1 MDTLDK
7 SEQLE
12 ESKTEAT
19 PTMHDES
26 QNDFLSSSSEDTNT
40 LNTEKGYKVLARKY
54 RPQNFDDLMG
64 QEVMVKTLKNAFKID
79 RIAHAYM
86 LTGVRGIGKTTTA
99 RLLARA
105 LNYRTDAI
113 DVPNIEMTETGYHCA
128 EIMES
133 RHIDVIE
140 MDAASRTGI
149 ADIREIIDSINYS
162 PSSARYKIYII
173 DEIHMLSKAAFN
185 GLLKTLEEPPSHVKF
200 IFATTEVQKVPL
212 TILSRCQRF
221 DLRRFDNE
229 LIKSLLLKVCSKENV
244 EIDDSVIGLISRA
257 SGGSARDSLS
267 LLDQAIALSEDDQT
281 LSEDLIRKMLGLS
294 DQGRIIDLFEYISNG
309 EVEAALNEIKDQ
321 VDMGVDPS
329 NLIEVLGDLVHE
341 ITRHKVTEE
350 NEDNLSLGPENMDR
364 LKKILTK
371 ESVKSLSRYWQMI
384 LKASNE
390 IKNFSKPLP
399 ALEMAVIRMCY
410 ISDLPTPD
418 EIIKKFEDK
427 DIVLTEKKTLKSTPS
442 VSMISA
448 SSLKKEPEDHL
459 VSEVIIK
466 KDENKEE
473 PENFLQVIE
482 LARARKDVRLQ
493 YELENNISLV
503 SFEKEKIEINI
514 LNGSDSIASDLSKKL
529 TEWTEKK
536 WVVLVTSTEGQ
547 KTINQEKEDFDSLIR
562 NKIEEHPIFL
572 ATVSEFKDASIKSI
586 EEIPK
591 LSIVD
596 NDNPKEE

>member
-7 SEQLE
+7 SEQTADSNNVE
-12 ESKTEAT
+12 T
-19 PTMHDES
+19 PTMPDQN
-26 QNDFLSSSSEDTNT
+26 QNDFLSSSPESINT
-40 LNTEKGYKVLARKY
+40 VDLEKGYKVLARKY

-64 QEVMVKTLKNAFKID
+64 QEVMVQTLKNAFKID

-105 LNYRTDAI
+105 LNYKTNSI
-113 DVPNIEMTETGYHCA
+113 DKPNIDMEEIGYHCL

-229 LIKSLLLKVCSKENV
+229 LVRSLLLKVCTKENIK
-244 EIDDSVIGLISRA
+244 IDDSVIGLISRA

-267 LLDQAIALSEDDQT
+267 LLDQAIALSENDEA

-309 EVEAALNEIKDQ
+309 NVESALTEIRDQ
-321 VDMGVDPS
+321 VDIGVDPS

-341 ITRHKVTEE
+341 MTRHKVTQE
-350 NEDNLSLGPENMDR
+350 NEDNLSLGPENIIR
-364 LKKILTK
+364 LKKIIEG
-371 ESVKSLSRYWQMI
+371 ESVKNLSRYWQMI
-384 LKASNE
+384 LKAANE
-390 IKNFSKPLP
+390 IKNFSKPLS

-418 EIIKKFEDK
+418 EIIKKFDDK
-427 DIVLTEKKTLKSTPS
+427 DISLAEKKTPKLESKPS
-442 VSMISA
+442 VSMIS
-448 SSLKKEPEDHL
+448 SSSEKKEPEETL
-459 VSEVIIK
+459 IKEVATKKTPEDFNEII
-466 KDENKEE
+466 
-473 PENFLQVIE
+473 Q
-482 LARARKDVRLQ
+482 LARLHKDARLQ
-493 YELENNISLV
+493 YDLENNVSLV
-503 SFEKEKIEINI
+503 SFDTGKIEINI
-514 LNGSDSIASDLSKKL
+514 LNGSESIASDLSKKL
-529 TEWTEKK
+529 FEWTEKK
-536 WVVLVTSTEGQ
+536 WIVLLSSSQGK
-547 KTINQEKEDFDSLIR
+547 KTINQEREESDLMIR
-562 NKIEEHPIFL
+562 GNIEKHPIYI
-572 ATVSEFKDASIKSI
+572 ATLEEFKNTSIKSI
-586 EEIPK
+586 EEVPK
-591 LSIVD
+591 LSIVE
-596 NDNPKEE
+596 NDNSKEE

>member
-7 SEQLE
+7 SEQPVD
-12 ESKTEAT
+12 SNNDDT
-19 PTMHDES
+19 PTMPDEN
-26 QNDFLSSSSEDTNT
+26 QNDFLSSSSQSTIKPIS
-40 LNTEKGYKVLARKY
+40 EKSYKVLARKY

-64 QEVMVKTLKNAFKID
+64 QDVMVQTLKNAFKID

-105 LNYRTDAI
+105 LNYKTDLI
-113 DVPNIEMTETGYHCA
+113 DKPNIEMSETGYHCL

-162 PSSARYKIYII
+162 PSSARFKIYII

-221 DLRRFDNE
+221 DLRRFDND
-229 LIKSLLLKVCSKENV
+229 LVRSLLLKVCSKENV
-244 EIDDSVIGLISRA
+244 KIDDSVIGLISRA

-267 LLDQAIALSEDDQT
+267 LLDQAIALSENDEA

-294 DQGRIIDLFEYISNG
+294 DQGRIIDLFEYISSG
-309 EVEAALNEIKDQ
+309 DVEAALEEIRDQ
-321 VDMGVDPS
+321 VDIGVDPS

-341 ITRHKVTEE
+341 MTRHKVTQE
-350 NEDNLSLGPENMDR
+350 NEDNLSLGPENIVR
-364 LKKILTK
+364 LKNIIEN

-384 LKASNE
+384 LKAANE
-390 IKNFSKPLP
+390 IKNFSKPLS

-418 EIIKKFEDK
+418 EIIKKIESK
-427 DIVLTEKKTLKSTPS
+427 DISPAEKKTLKSNSKPS
-442 VSMISA
+442 VSMISG
-448 SSLKKEPEDHL
+448 SSEKKELDESL
-459 VSEVIIK
+459 IEEVLTKRIPKDFHEII
-466 KDENKEE
+466 
-473 PENFLQVIE
+473 Q
-482 LARARKDVRLQ
+482 LARIHKDVKMQ
-493 YELENNISLV
+493 YELENNVSLV
-503 SFEKEKIEINI
+503 SFAKEKIEINI
-514 LNGSDSIASDLSKKL
+514 LKGSESIASDLSKKL
-529 TEWTEKK
+529 FEWTEKK
-536 WVVLVTSTEGQ
+536 WIVLVSSSQGE
-547 KTINQEKEDFDSLIR
+547 KTINQEREESDLLIR
-562 NKIEEHPIFL
+562 SNIEKHPIYK
-572 ATVSEFKDASIKSI
+572 ATVEEFKNTSIKLI

-591 LSIVD
+591 LSIVE
-596 NDNPKEE
+596 NENSKEE

>member
-7 SEQLE
+7 SEQPVD
-12 ESKTEAT
+12 SNNDDT
-19 PTMHDES
+19 PTMPDEN
-26 QNDFLSSSSEDTNT
+26 QNDFLSSSSQSTNT
-40 LNTEKGYKVLARKY
+40 PISEKSYKVLARKY

-64 QEVMVKTLKNAFKID
+64 QDVMVQTLKNAFKID

-105 LNYRTDAI
+105 LNYKTDLI
-113 DVPNIEMTETGYHCA
+113 DQPNIEMSETGYHCL
-128 EIMES
+128 EIMDS

-162 PSSARYKIYII
+162 PSSARFKIYII

-221 DLRRFDNE
+221 DLRRFDND
-229 LIKSLLLKVCSKENV
+229 LVRSLLLKVCSKENV
-244 EIDDSVIGLISRA
+244 KIDDSVIGLISRA

-267 LLDQAIALSEDDQT
+267 LLDQAIALSENDEA

-294 DQGRIIDLFEYISNG
+294 DQGRIIDLFEYISSG
-309 EVEAALNEIKDQ
+309 DVEAALGEIRDQ
-321 VDMGVDPS
+321 VDIGVDPS
-329 NLIEVLGDLVHE
+329 NLIEALGDLVHE
-341 ITRHKVTEE
+341 MTRHKVTQE
-350 NEDNLSLGPENMDR
+350 NEDNLSLGPENIVR
-364 LKKILTK
+364 LKSIIED

-384 LKASNE
+384 LKAANE
-390 IKNFSKPLP
+390 IKNFSKPLS

-418 EIIKKFEDK
+418 EIIKKIESK
-427 DIVLTEKKTLKSTPS
+427 DISPTEKKTLKSKSKSS
-442 VSMISA
+442 VSMISG
-448 SSLKKEPEDHL
+448 SSEKKEPDESLIEEVLTKRSPEDFH
-459 VSEVIIK
+459 EII
-466 KDENKEE
+466 
-473 PENFLQVIE
+473 Q
-482 LARARKDVRLQ
+482 LARIHKDVRMQ
-493 YELENNISLV
+493 YELENNVSLV
-503 SFEKEKIEINI
+503 SFAKEKIEINI
-514 LNGSDSIASDLSKKL
+514 LKGSESIASDLSKKL
-529 TEWTEKK
+529 FEWTEKK
-536 WVVLVTSTEGQ
+536 WIVLVSSSQGE
-547 KTINQEKEDFDSLIR
+547 KTINQEREESDLLIR
-562 NKIEEHPIFL
+562 SNIEKHPIYK
-572 ATVSEFKDASIKSI
+572 ATVEEFKNTSIKLI

-591 LSIVD
+591 LSIVE
-596 NDNPKEE
+596 NENSKEE

>member
-1 MDTLDK
+1 LDTLDK
-7 SEQLE
+7 SEQPVD
-12 ESKTEAT
+12 SNNDDT
-19 PTMHDES
+19 PTMPDEN
-26 QNDFLSSSSEDTNT
+26 QNDFLSSSSQSTIKPIS
-40 LNTEKGYKVLARKY
+40 EKSYKVLARKY

-64 QEVMVKTLKNAFKID
+64 QDVMVQTLKNAFKID

-105 LNYRTDAI
+105 LNYKTDLI
-113 DVPNIEMTETGYHCA
+113 DKPNIEMSETGYHCL

-162 PSSARYKIYII
+162 PSSARFKIYII

-221 DLRRFDNE
+221 DLRRFDND
-229 LIKSLLLKVCSKENV
+229 LVRSLLLKVCSKENV
-244 EIDDSVIGLISRA
+244 KIDDSVIGLISRA
-257 SGGSARDSLS
+257 SEGSARDSLS
-267 LLDQAIALSEDDQT
+267 LLDQAIALSENDEA

-294 DQGRIIDLFEYISNG
+294 DQGRIIDLFEYISSG
-309 EVEAALNEIKDQ
+309 EVEAALGEIRDQ
-321 VDMGVDPS
+321 VDIGVDPS

-341 ITRHKVTEE
+341 MTRHKVTQE
-350 NEDNLSLGPENMDR
+350 NEDNLSLGPENIVR
-364 LKKILTK
+364 LKNIIEN

-384 LKASNE
+384 LKATNE
-390 IKNFSKPLP
+390 IKNFSKPLS

-418 EIIKKFEDK
+418 EIIKKIESK
-427 DIVLTEKKTLKSTPS
+427 DISPAEKKTLKSNSKPS
-442 VSMISA
+442 VSMISG
-448 SSLKKEPEDHL
+448 SSEKKELDQSLIE
-459 VSEVIIK
+459 EVLTKIIP
-466 KDENKEE
+466 KDFHEII
-473 PENFLQVIE
+473 Q
-482 LARARKDVRLQ
+482 LARIHKDVKMQ
-493 YELENNISLV
+493 YELENNVSLV

-514 LNGSDSIASDLSKKL
+514 LKGSESIASDLSKKL
-529 TEWTEKK
+529 FEWTEKK
-536 WVVLVTSTEGQ
+536 WIVLVSSSQGE
-547 KTINQEKEDFDSLIR
+547 KTINQEREESDLLIR
-562 NKIEEHPIFL
+562 SNIEKHPIYK
-572 ATVSEFKDASIKSI
+572 ATVEEFKNTSIKLI

-591 LSIVD
+591 LSIVE
-596 NDNPKEE
+596 NENSKEE

>member
-7 SEQLE
+7 SEQTADSNNVE
-12 ESKTEAT
+12 T
-19 PTMHDES
+19 PTMPDKN
-26 QNDFLSSSSEDTNT
+26 QNDFLSSSPESINT
-40 LNTEKGYKVLARKY
+40 VDLEKGYKVLARKY

-64 QEVMVKTLKNAFKID
+64 QEVMVQTLKNAFKID

-105 LNYRTDAI
+105 LNYKTNSI
-113 DVPNIEMTETGYHCA
+113 DKPNIDMEEIGYHCL

-229 LIKSLLLKVCSKENV
+229 LVRSLLLKVCSKENIK
-244 EIDDSVIGLISRA
+244 IDDSVIGLISRA
-257 SGGSARDSLS
+257 SGGAARDSLS
-267 LLDQAIALSEDDQT
+267 LLDQAIALSENDEA

-309 EVEAALNEIKDQ
+309 NVESALTEIRDQ
-321 VDMGVDPS
+321 VDIGVDPS

-341 ITRHKVTEE
+341 MTRHKVTQE
-350 NEDNLSLGPENMDR
+350 NEDNLSLGPENIVR
-364 LKKILTK
+364 LKKIIEG
-371 ESVKSLSRYWQMI
+371 ESVKNLSRYWQMI
-384 LKASNE
+384 LKAANE
-390 IKNFSKPLP
+390 IKNFSKPLS

-418 EIIKKFEDK
+418 EIIKKFDSK
-427 DIVLTEKKTLKSTPS
+427 DISLAEKKTPKLESKPS
-442 VSMISA
+442 VSMIS
-448 SSLKKEPEDHL
+448 SSSEKKEPEETL
-459 VSEVIIK
+459 IGEVGTKKTPEDFNEII
-466 KDENKEE
+466 
-473 PENFLQVIE
+473 Q
-482 LARARKDVRLQ
+482 LARLHKDARLQ
-493 YELENNISLV
+493 YDLENNVSLV
-503 SFEKEKIEINI
+503 SFDTGKIEINI
-514 LNGSDSIASDLSKKL
+514 LNGSESIASDLSKKL
-529 TEWTEKK
+529 FEWTEKK
-536 WVVLVTSTEGQ
+536 WIVLLSSSQGK
-547 KTINQEKEDFDSLIR
+547 KTINQEREESDLMIR
-562 NKIEEHPIFL
+562 GNIEKHPIYI
-572 ATVSEFKDASIKSI
+572 ATLEEFKNTSIKSI
-586 EEIPK
+586 EEVPK
-591 LSIVD
+591 LSIVE
-596 NDNPKEE
+596 NDNSKEE

>member
-7 SEQLE
+7 SEQPVD
-12 ESKTEAT
+12 SNNDDT
-19 PTMHDES
+19 PTMPDEN
-26 QNDFLSSSSEDTNT
+26 QNDFLSSSSQSTNT
-40 LNTEKGYKVLARKY
+40 PISEKSYKVLARKY

-64 QEVMVKTLKNAFKID
+64 QDVMVQTLKNAFKID

-105 LNYRTDAI
+105 LNYKTDLI
-113 DVPNIEMTETGYHCA
+113 DKPNIEMSETGYHCL
-128 EIMES
+128 EIMDS

-162 PSSARYKIYII
+162 PSSARFKIYII

-221 DLRRFDNE
+221 DLRRFDND
-229 LIKSLLLKVCSKENV
+229 LVRSLLLKVCSKENV
-244 EIDDSVIGLISRA
+244 KIDDSVIGLISRA

-267 LLDQAIALSEDDQT
+267 LLDQAIALSENDEA

-294 DQGRIIDLFEYISNG
+294 DQGRIIDLFEYISSG
-309 EVEAALNEIKDQ
+309 DVEAALGEIRDQ
-321 VDMGVDPS
+321 VDIGVDPS
-329 NLIEVLGDLVHE
+329 NLIEALGDLVHE
-341 ITRHKVTEE
+341 MTRHKVTQE
-350 NEDNLSLGPENMDR
+350 NEDNLSLGPENIVR
-364 LKKILTK
+364 LKSIIED

-384 LKASNE
+384 LKAANE
-390 IKNFSKPLP
+390 IKNFSKPLS

-418 EIIKKFEDK
+418 EIIKKIESK
-427 DIVLTEKKTLKSTPS
+427 DISPAEKKTLKSKSKSS
-442 VSMISA
+442 VSMISG
-448 SSLKKEPEDHL
+448 SSEKKEPDESLIEEVLTKRSPEDFH
-459 VSEVIIK
+459 EII
-466 KDENKEE
+466 
-473 PENFLQVIE
+473 Q
-482 LARARKDVRLQ
+482 LARIHKDVRMQ
-493 YELENNISLV
+493 YELENNVSLV
-503 SFEKEKIEINI
+503 SFAKEKIEINI
-514 LNGSDSIASDLSKKL
+514 LKGSESIASDLSKKL
-529 TEWTEKK
+529 FEWTEKK
-536 WVVLVTSTEGQ
+536 WIVLVSSSQGE
-547 KTINQEKEDFDSLIR
+547 KTINQEREESDLLIR
-562 NKIEEHPIFL
+562 SNIEKHPIYK
-572 ATVSEFKDASIKSI
+572 ATVEEFKNTSIKLI

-591 LSIVD
+591 LSIVE
-596 NDNPKEE
+596 NENSKEE

>member
-7 SEQLE
+7 SEQPVD
-12 ESKTEAT
+12 SNNDDT
-19 PTMHDES
+19 PTMPDEN
-26 QNDFLSSSSEDTNT
+26 QNDFLSSSSQSTNT
-40 LNTEKGYKVLARKY
+40 PISEKSYKVLARKY

-64 QEVMVKTLKNAFKID
+64 QDVMVQTLKNAFKID

-105 LNYRTDAI
+105 LNYKTDLI
-113 DVPNIEMTETGYHCA
+113 DKPNIEMSETGYHCL

-162 PSSARYKIYII
+162 PSSARFKIYII

-221 DLRRFDNE
+221 DLRRFDND
-229 LIKSLLLKVCSKENV
+229 LVRSLLLKVCSKENV
-244 EIDDSVIGLISRA
+244 KIDDSVIGLISRA

-267 LLDQAIALSEDDQT
+267 LLDQAIALSENDEA

-294 DQGRIIDLFEYISNG
+294 DQGRIIDLFEYISSG
-309 EVEAALNEIKDQ
+309 DVEAALEEIRDQ
-321 VDMGVDPS
+321 VDIGVDPS

-341 ITRHKVTEE
+341 MTRHKVTQE
-350 NEDNLSLGPENMDR
+350 NEDNLSLGPENIVR
-364 LKKILTK
+364 LKNIIEN

-384 LKASNE
+384 LKAANE
-390 IKNFSKPLP
+390 IKNFSKPLS

-418 EIIKKFEDK
+418 EIIKKIESK
-427 DIVLTEKKTLKSTPS
+427 DISPAEKKTLKSNSKPS
-442 VSMISA
+442 VSMISG
-448 SSLKKEPEDHL
+448 SSEIKELDESL
-459 VSEVIIK
+459 VEEVLTKRIPKDFHEII
-466 KDENKEE
+466 
-473 PENFLQVIE
+473 Q
-482 LARARKDVRLQ
+482 LARIHKDVKMQ
-493 YELENNISLV
+493 YELENNVSLV
-503 SFEKEKIEINI
+503 SFAKEKIEINI
-514 LNGSDSIASDLSKKL
+514 LKGSESIASDLSKKL
-529 TEWTEKK
+529 FEWTEKK
-536 WVVLVTSTEGQ
+536 WIVLVSSSQGE
-547 KTINQEKEDFDSLIR
+547 KTINQEREESDLLIR
-562 NKIEEHPIFL
+562 SNIEKHPIYK
-572 ATVSEFKDASIKSI
+572 ATVEEFKNTSIKLI

-591 LSIVD
+591 LSIVE
-596 NDNPKEE
+596 NENPKEE

>member
-7 SEQLE
+7 SEQPVD
-12 ESKTEAT
+12 SNNDDT
-19 PTMHDES
+19 PTMPDEN
-26 QNDFLSSSSEDTNT
+26 QNDFLSSSSQSTIKPIS
-40 LNTEKGYKVLARKY
+40 EKSYKVLARKY

-64 QEVMVKTLKNAFKID
+64 QDVMVQTLKNAFKID

-105 LNYRTDAI
+105 LNYKTDLI
-113 DVPNIEMTETGYHCA
+113 DKPNIEMSETGYHCL

-162 PSSARYKIYII
+162 PSSARFKIYII

-221 DLRRFDNE
+221 DLRRFDND
-229 LIKSLLLKVCSKENV
+229 LVRSLLLKVCSKENV
-244 EIDDSVIGLISRA
+244 KIDDSVIGLISRA

-267 LLDQAIALSEDDQT
+267 LLDQAIALSENDEA

-294 DQGRIIDLFEYISNG
+294 DQGRIIDLFEYISSG
-309 EVEAALNEIKDQ
+309 EVEAALGEIRDQ
-321 VDMGVDPS
+321 VDIGVDPS

-341 ITRHKVTEE
+341 MTRHKVTQE
-350 NEDNLSLGPENMDR
+350 NEDNLSLGPENIVR
-364 LKKILTK
+364 LKSIIED

-384 LKASNE
+384 LKAANE
-390 IKNFSKPLP
+390 IKNFSKPLS

-418 EIIKKFEDK
+418 EIIKKIESK
-427 DIVLTEKKTLKSTPS
+427 DISPAEKKTLKSNSKPS
-442 VSMISA
+442 VSMISG
-448 SSLKKEPEDHL
+448 SSEKKELDQSLIE
-459 VSEVIIK
+459 EVLTKRIPKDFHEII
-466 KDENKEE
+466 
-473 PENFLQVIE
+473 Q
-482 LARARKDVRLQ
+482 LARIHKDVKMQ
-493 YELENNISLV
+493 YELENNVSLV

-514 LNGSDSIASDLSKKL
+514 LKGSESIASDLSKKL
-529 TEWTEKK
+529 FEWTEKK
-536 WVVLVTSTEGQ
+536 WIVLVSSSQGE
-547 KTINQEKEDFDSLIR
+547 KTINQEREESDLLIR
-562 NKIEEHPIFL
+562 SNIEKHPIYK
-572 ATVSEFKDASIKSI
+572 ATVEEFKNTSIKLI

-591 LSIVD
+591 LSIVE
-596 NDNPKEE
+596 NENSKEE

>member
-7 SEQLE
+7 SE
-12 ESKTEAT
+12 KTADSNNNET
-19 PTMHDES
+19 PTMPDQN
-26 QNDFLSSSSEDTNT
+26 QNDFLSSPSETTNT
-40 LNTEKGYKVLARKY
+40 ADLDKGYKVLARKY

-64 QEVMVKTLKNAFKID
+64 QEVMVQTLKNAFKID
-79 RIAHAYM
+79 RIAHASI

-105 LNYRTDAI
+105 LNYKTNLI
-113 DVPNIEMTETGYHCA
+113 DKPNIEMSEIGYHCL

-229 LIKSLLLKVCSKENV
+229 LVRSLLLKVCSKENIK
-244 EIDDSVIGLISRA
+244 IDESVIGLISRA

-267 LLDQAIALSEDDQT
+267 LLDQAIALSENEEA
-281 LSEDLIRKMLGLS
+281 LSENLIRKMLGLS
-294 DQGRIIDLFEYISNG
+294 DQGRTIDLFEYISSGN
-309 EVEAALNEIKDQ
+309 VESALAEIRDQ
-321 VDMGVDPS
+321 VDIGVDPS

-341 ITRHKVTEE
+341 MTRHKVTQE
-350 NEDNLSLGPENMDR
+350 NEDNLSLGPENIVR
-364 LKKILTK
+364 LKKIIDD
-371 ESVKSLSRYWQMI
+371 ESIKNLSRYWQMI
-384 LKASNE
+384 LKAANE
-390 IKNFSKPLP
+390 IKNFSKPLS

-418 EIIKKFEDK
+418 EIIKKFDGK
-427 DIVLTEKKTLKSTPS
+427 DISLAEKKTPKLESGPS
-442 VSMISA
+442 VSMIS
-448 SSLKKEPEDHL
+448 SSSEKKEPQESLIEEVVTKRTPEDFN
-459 VSEVIIK
+459 EII
-466 KDENKEE
+466 
-473 PENFLQVIE
+473 Q
-482 LARARKDVRLQ
+482 LARFHKDARLQ
-493 YELENNISLV
+493 YDLENNVSLV
-503 SFEKEKIEINI
+503 SFDKEKIEINI
-514 LNGSDSIASDLSKKL
+514 LNGSESIASDLSKKL
-529 TEWTEKK
+529 FEWTEKK
-536 WVVLVTSTEGQ
+536 WIVLPSSSQGK
-547 KTINQEKEDFDSLIR
+547 KTINQEREESDLIIR
-562 NKIEEHPIFL
+562 GNIEEHPIYI
-572 ATVSEFKDASIKSI
+572 ATLEEFKNTSIKLV
-586 EEIPK
+586 EEVPK
-591 LSIVD
+591 LSIVE
-596 NDNPKEE
+596 NDNSKKE

>member
-7 SEQLE
+7 SEQPVD
-12 ESKTEAT
+12 SNNDDT
-19 PTMHDES
+19 PTMPDEN
-26 QNDFLSSSSEDTNT
+26 QNDFLSSSSQSTNT
-40 LNTEKGYKVLARKY
+40 PILEKSYKVLARKY

-64 QEVMVKTLKNAFKID
+64 QDVMVQTLKNAFKID

-105 LNYRTDAI
+105 LNYKTDLI
-113 DVPNIEMTETGYHCA
+113 DKPNIEMSETGYHCL

-162 PSSARYKIYII
+162 PSSARFKIYII

-221 DLRRFDNE
+221 DLRRFDND
-229 LIKSLLLKVCSKENV
+229 LVRSLLLKVCSKENV
-244 EIDDSVIGLISRA
+244 KIDDSVIGLISRA

-267 LLDQAIALSEDDQT
+267 LLDQAIALSENDEA

-294 DQGRIIDLFEYISNG
+294 DQGRIIDLFEYISSG
-309 EVEAALNEIKDQ
+309 EVEAALGEIRDQ
-321 VDMGVDPS
+321 VDIGVDPS

-341 ITRHKVTEE
+341 MTRHKVTQE
-350 NEDNLSLGPENMDR
+350 NEDNLSLGPENIVR
-364 LKKILTK
+364 LKNIIEN

-384 LKASNE
+384 LKAANE
-390 IKNFSKPLP
+390 IKNFSKPLS

-418 EIIKKFEDK
+418 EIIKKIESK
-427 DIVLTEKKTLKSTPS
+427 DISPAEKKTLKSNSKPS
-442 VSMISA
+442 VSMISG
-448 SSLKKEPEDHL
+448 SSEKKELDQSLIE
-459 VSEVIIK
+459 EVLTKIIP
-466 KDENKEE
+466 KDFHEII
-473 PENFLQVIE
+473 Q
-482 LARARKDVRLQ
+482 LARIHKDVKMQ
-493 YELENNISLV
+493 YELENNVSLV

-514 LNGSDSIASDLSKKL
+514 LKGSESIASDLSKKL
-529 TEWTEKK
+529 FEWTEKK
-536 WVVLVTSTEGQ
+536 WIVLVSSSQGE
-547 KTINQEKEDFDSLIR
+547 KTINQEREESDLLIR
-562 NKIEEHPIFL
+562 SNIEKHPIYK
-572 ATVSEFKDASIKSI
+572 ATVEEFKNTSIKLI

-591 LSIVD
+591 LSIVE
-596 NDNPKEE
+596 NENPKEE

>member
-1 MDTLDK
+1 LDTLDK
-7 SEQLE
+7 SEQPVD
-12 ESKTEAT
+12 SNNDDT
-19 PTMHDES
+19 PTMPDEN
-26 QNDFLSSSSEDTNT
+26 QNDFLSSSSQSTIKPIS
-40 LNTEKGYKVLARKY
+40 EKSYKVLARKY

-64 QEVMVKTLKNAFKID
+64 QDVMVQTLKNAFKID

-105 LNYRTDAI
+105 LNYKTDLI
-113 DVPNIEMTETGYHCA
+113 DKPNIEMSETGYHCL

-162 PSSARYKIYII
+162 PSSARFKIYII

-221 DLRRFDNE
+221 DLRRFDND
-229 LIKSLLLKVCSKENV
+229 LVRSLLLKVCSKENV
-244 EIDDSVIGLISRA
+244 KIDDSVIGLISRA

-267 LLDQAIALSEDDQT
+267 LLDQAIALSENDEA

-294 DQGRIIDLFEYISNG
+294 DQGRIIDLFEYISSG
-309 EVEAALNEIKDQ
+309 DVEAALGEIRDQ
-321 VDMGVDPS
+321 VDIGVDPS
-329 NLIEVLGDLVHE
+329 NLIEALGDLVHE
-341 ITRHKVTEE
+341 MTRHKVTQE
-350 NEDNLSLGPENMDR
+350 NEDNLSLGPENIVR
-364 LKKILTK
+364 LKSIIED

-384 LKASNE
+384 LKAANE
-390 IKNFSKPLP
+390 IKNFSKPLS

-418 EIIKKFEDK
+418 EIIKKIESK
-427 DIVLTEKKTLKSTPS
+427 DISPAEKKTLKSNSKPS
-442 VSMISA
+442 VSMISG
-448 SSLKKEPEDHL
+448 SSEKKELDESL
-459 VSEVIIK
+459 IEEVLTKRIPKDFHEII
-466 KDENKEE
+466 
-473 PENFLQVIE
+473 Q
-482 LARARKDVRLQ
+482 LARIHKDVKMQ
-493 YELENNISLV
+493 YELENNVSLV
-503 SFEKEKIEINI
+503 SFAKEKIEINI
-514 LNGSDSIASDLSKKL
+514 LKGSESIASDLSKKL
-529 TEWTEKK
+529 FEWTEKK
-536 WVVLVTSTEGQ
+536 WIVLVSSSQGE
-547 KTINQEKEDFDSLIR
+547 KTINQEREESDLLIR
-562 NKIEEHPIFL
+562 SNIEKHPIYK
-572 ATVSEFKDASIKSI
+572 ATVEEFKNTSIKLI

-591 LSIVD
+591 LSIVE
-596 NDNPKEE
+596 NENPKEE

>member
-7 SEQLE
+7 SEQPVD
-12 ESKTEAT
+12 SNNDDT
-19 PTMHDES
+19 PTMPDEN
-26 QNDFLSSSSEDTNT
+26 QNDFLSSSSQSTIKPIS
-40 LNTEKGYKVLARKY
+40 EKSYKVLARKY

-64 QEVMVKTLKNAFKID
+64 QDVMVQTLKNAFKID

-105 LNYRTDAI
+105 LNYKTDLI
-113 DVPNIEMTETGYHCA
+113 DKPNIEMSETGYHCL

-162 PSSARYKIYII
+162 PSSARFKIYII

-221 DLRRFDNE
+221 DLRRFDND
-229 LIKSLLLKVCSKENV
+229 LVRSLLLKVCSKENV
-244 EIDDSVIGLISRA
+244 KIDDSVIGLISRA

-267 LLDQAIALSEDDQT
+267 LLDQAIALSENDEA

-294 DQGRIIDLFEYISNG
+294 DQGRIIDLFEYISSG
-309 EVEAALNEIKDQ
+309 DVEAALGEIRDQ
-321 VDMGVDPS
+321 VDIGVDPS

-341 ITRHKVTEE
+341 MTRHKVTQE
-350 NEDNLSLGPENMDR
+350 NEDNLSLGPENIVR
-364 LKKILTK
+364 LKNIIEN

-384 LKASNE
+384 LKAANE
-390 IKNFSKPLP
+390 IKNFSKPLS

-418 EIIKKFEDK
+418 EIIKKIESK
-427 DIVLTEKKTLKSTPS
+427 DISPAEKKTLKSNSKPS
-442 VSMISA
+442 VSMISG
-448 SSLKKEPEDHL
+448 SSEIKELDESL
-459 VSEVIIK
+459 VEEVLTKRIPKDFHEII
-466 KDENKEE
+466 
-473 PENFLQVIE
+473 Q
-482 LARARKDVRLQ
+482 LARIHKDVKMQ
-493 YELENNISLV
+493 YELENNVSLV
-503 SFEKEKIEINI
+503 SFEKEKIEINV
-514 LNGSDSIASDLSKKL
+514 LKGSESIASDLSKKL
-529 TEWTEKK
+529 FEWTEKK
-536 WVVLVTSTEGQ
+536 WIVLVSSSQGE
-547 KTINQEKEDFDSLIR
+547 KTINQEREESDLLIR
-562 NKIEEHPIFL
+562 SNIEKHPIYK
-572 ATVSEFKDASIKSI
+572 ATVEEFKNTSIKLI

-591 LSIVD
+591 LSIVE
-596 NDNPKEE
+596 NENSKEE

>member
-7 SEQLE
+7 SEQPVD
-12 ESKTEAT
+12 SNNDDT
-19 PTMHDES
+19 PTMPDEN
-26 QNDFLSSSSEDTNT
+26 QNDFLSSSSQSTIKPIS
-40 LNTEKGYKVLARKY
+40 EKSYKVLARKY

-64 QEVMVKTLKNAFKID
+64 QDVMVQTLKNAFKID

-105 LNYRTDAI
+105 LNYKTDLI
-113 DVPNIEMTETGYHCA
+113 DKPNIEMSETGYHCL

-162 PSSARYKIYII
+162 PSSARFKIYII

-221 DLRRFDNE
+221 DLRRFDND
-229 LIKSLLLKVCSKENV
+229 LVRSLLLKVCSKENV
-244 EIDDSVIGLISRA
+244 KIDDSVIGLISRA

-267 LLDQAIALSEDDQT
+267 LLDQAIALSENDEA

-294 DQGRIIDLFEYISNG
+294 DQGRIIDLFEYISSG
-309 EVEAALNEIKDQ
+309 DVEAALEEIRDQ
-321 VDMGVDPS
+321 VDIGVDPS

-341 ITRHKVTEE
+341 MTRHKVTQE
-350 NEDNLSLGPENMDR
+350 NEDNLSLGPENIVR
-364 LKKILTK
+364 LKNIIEN

-384 LKASNE
+384 LKAANE
-390 IKNFSKPLP
+390 IKNFSKPLS

-418 EIIKKFEDK
+418 EIIKKIESK
-427 DIVLTEKKTLKSTPS
+427 DISPAEKKTLKSNSKPS
-442 VSMISA
+442 VSMISG
-448 SSLKKEPEDHL
+448 SSEIKELDESL
-459 VSEVIIK
+459 AEEVLTKRIPKDFHEII
-466 KDENKEE
+466 
-473 PENFLQVIE
+473 Q
-482 LARARKDVRLQ
+482 LARIHKDVKMQ
-493 YELENNISLV
+493 YELENNVSLV

-514 LNGSDSIASDLSKKL
+514 LKGSESIASDLSKKL
-529 TEWTEKK
+529 FEWTEKK
-536 WVVLVTSTEGQ
+536 WIVLVSSSQGE
-547 KTINQEKEDFDSLIR
+547 KTINQEREESDLLIR
-562 NKIEEHPIFL
+562 SNIEKHPIYK
-572 ATVSEFKDASIKSI
+572 ATVEEFKNTSIKLI

-591 LSIVD
+591 LSIVE
-596 NDNPKEE
+596 NENPKEE

>member
-64 QEVMVKTLKNAFKID
+64 QEVMVQTLKNAFKID

-221 DLRRFDNE
+221 DLRRFDNC
-229 LIKSLLLKVCSKENV
+229 LLYTSP
-244 EIDDSVIGLISRA
+244 SP
-257 SGGSARDSLS
+257 RD
-267 LLDQAIALSEDDQT
+267 
-281 LSEDLIRKMLGLS
+281 
-294 DQGRIIDLFEYISNG
+294 
-309 EVEAALNEIKDQ
+309 
-321 VDMGVDPS
+321 
-329 NLIEVLGDLVHE
+329 
-341 ITRHKVTEE
+341 
-350 NEDNLSLGPENMDR
+350 
-364 LKKILTK
+364 
-371 ESVKSLSRYWQMI
+371 
-384 LKASNE
+384 
-390 IKNFSKPLP
+390 
-399 ALEMAVIRMCY
+399 
-410 ISDLPTPD
+410 
-418 EIIKKFEDK
+418 
-427 DIVLTEKKTLKSTPS
+427 
-442 VSMISA
+442 
-448 SSLKKEPEDHL
+448 
-459 VSEVIIK
+459 
-466 KDENKEE
+466 
-473 PENFLQVIE
+473 
-482 LARARKDVRLQ
+482 
-493 YELENNISLV
+493 
-503 SFEKEKIEINI
+503 
-514 LNGSDSIASDLSKKL
+514 
-529 TEWTEKK
+529 
-536 WVVLVTSTEGQ
+536 
-547 KTINQEKEDFDSLIR
+547 
-562 NKIEEHPIFL
+562 
-572 ATVSEFKDASIKSI
+572 
-586 EEIPK
+586 
-591 LSIVD
+591 
-596 NDNPKEE
+596 

>member
-1 MDTLDK
+1 LDTLDK
-7 SEQLE
+7 SEQPVD
-12 ESKTEAT
+12 SNNDDT
-19 PTMHDES
+19 PTMPDEN
-26 QNDFLSSSSEDTNT
+26 QNDFLSSSSQSTIKPIS
-40 LNTEKGYKVLARKY
+40 EKSYKVLARKY

-64 QEVMVKTLKNAFKID
+64 QDVMVQTLKNAFKID

-105 LNYRTDAI
+105 LNYKTDLI
-113 DVPNIEMTETGYHCA
+113 DKPNIEMSETGYHCL

-162 PSSARYKIYII
+162 PSSARFKIYII

-221 DLRRFDNE
+221 DLRRFDND
-229 LIKSLLLKVCSKENV
+229 LVRSLLLKVCSKENV
-244 EIDDSVIGLISRA
+244 KIDDSVIGLISRA

-267 LLDQAIALSEDDQT
+267 LLDQAIALSENDEA

-294 DQGRIIDLFEYISNG
+294 DQGRIIDLFEYISSG
-309 EVEAALNEIKDQ
+309 DVEAALEEIRDQ
-321 VDMGVDPS
+321 VDIGVDPS

-341 ITRHKVTEE
+341 MTRHKVTQE
-350 NEDNLSLGPENMDR
+350 NEDNLSLGPENIVR
-364 LKKILTK
+364 LKNIIEN

-384 LKASNE
+384 LKAANE
-390 IKNFSKPLP
+390 IKNFSKPLS

-418 EIIKKFEDK
+418 EIIKKIESK
-427 DIVLTEKKTLKSTPS
+427 DISPAEKKTLKSNSKPS
-442 VSMISA
+442 VSMISG
-448 SSLKKEPEDHL
+448 SSEKKELDQSLIE
-459 VSEVIIK
+459 EVLTKRIPKDFHEII
-466 KDENKEE
+466 
-473 PENFLQVIE
+473 Q
-482 LARARKDVRLQ
+482 LARIHKDVKMQ
-493 YELENNISLV
+493 YELENNVSLV

-514 LNGSDSIASDLSKKL
+514 LKGSESIASDLSKKL
-529 TEWTEKK
+529 FEWTEKK
-536 WVVLVTSTEGQ
+536 WIVLVSSSQGE
-547 KTINQEKEDFDSLIR
+547 KTINQEREESDLLIR
-562 NKIEEHPIFL
+562 SNIEKHPIYK
-572 ATVSEFKDASIKSI
+572 ATVEEFKNTSIKLI

-591 LSIVD
+591 LSIVE
-596 NDNPKEE
+596 NENSKEE

>member
-7 SEQLE
+7 SEQPVD
-12 ESKTEAT
+12 SNNDDT
-19 PTMHDES
+19 PTMPDEN
-26 QNDFLSSSSEDTNT
+26 QNDFLSSSSQSTIKPIS
-40 LNTEKGYKVLARKY
+40 EKSYKVLARKY

-64 QEVMVKTLKNAFKID
+64 QDVMVQTLKNAFKID

-105 LNYRTDAI
+105 LNYKTDLI
-113 DVPNIEMTETGYHCA
+113 DKPNIEMSETGYHCL

-162 PSSARYKIYII
+162 PSSARFKIYII

-221 DLRRFDNE
+221 DLRRFDND
-229 LIKSLLLKVCSKENV
+229 LVRSLLLKVCSKENV
-244 EIDDSVIGLISRA
+244 KIDDSVIGLISRA

-267 LLDQAIALSEDDQT
+267 LLDQAIALSENDEA

-294 DQGRIIDLFEYISNG
+294 DQGRIIDLFEYISSG
-309 EVEAALNEIKDQ
+309 DVEAALEEIRDQ
-321 VDMGVDPS
+321 VDIGVDPS

-341 ITRHKVTEE
+341 MTRHKVTQE
-350 NEDNLSLGPENMDR
+350 NEDNLSLGPENIVR
-364 LKKILTK
+364 LKNIIEN

-384 LKASNE
+384 LKAANE
-390 IKNFSKPLP
+390 IKNFSKPLS

-418 EIIKKFEDK
+418 EIIKKIESK
-427 DIVLTEKKTLKSTPS
+427 DISPAEKKTLKSNSKPS
-442 VSMISA
+442 VSMISG
-448 SSLKKEPEDHL
+448 SSEIKELDESL
-459 VSEVIIK
+459 VEEVLTKRIPKDFHEII
-466 KDENKEE
+466 
-473 PENFLQVIE
+473 Q
-482 LARARKDVRLQ
+482 LARIHKDVKMQ
-493 YELENNISLV
+493 YELENNVSLV
-503 SFEKEKIEINI
+503 SFAKEKIEINI
-514 LNGSDSIASDLSKKL
+514 LKGSESIASDLSKKL
-529 TEWTEKK
+529 FEWTEKK
-536 WVVLVTSTEGQ
+536 WIVLVSSSQGE
-547 KTINQEKEDFDSLIR
+547 KTINQEREESDLLIR
-562 NKIEEHPIFL
+562 SNIEKHPIYK
-572 ATVSEFKDASIKSI
+572 ATVEEFKNTSIKLI

-591 LSIVD
+591 LSIVE
-596 NDNPKEE
+596 NENSKEE

>member
-1 MDTLDK
+1 LDTLDK
-7 SEQLE
+7 SEQPVD
-12 ESKTEAT
+12 SNNDDT
-19 PTMHDES
+19 PTMPDEN
-26 QNDFLSSSSEDTNT
+26 QNDFLSSSSQSTNT
-40 LNTEKGYKVLARKY
+40 PISEKSYKVLARKY

-64 QEVMVKTLKNAFKID
+64 QDVMVQTLKNAFKID

-105 LNYRTDAI
+105 LNYKTDLI
-113 DVPNIEMTETGYHCA
+113 DKPNIEMSETGYHCL

-162 PSSARYKIYII
+162 PSSARFKIYII

-221 DLRRFDNE
+221 DLRRFDND
-229 LIKSLLLKVCSKENV
+229 LVRSLLLKVCSKENV
-244 EIDDSVIGLISRA
+244 KIDDSVIGLISRA

-267 LLDQAIALSEDDQT
+267 LLDQAIALSENDEA

-294 DQGRIIDLFEYISNG
+294 DQGRIIDLFEYISSG
-309 EVEAALNEIKDQ
+309 DVEAALEEIRDQ
-321 VDMGVDPS
+321 VDIGVDPS

-341 ITRHKVTEE
+341 MTRHKVTQE
-350 NEDNLSLGPENMDR
+350 NEDNLSLGPENIVR
-364 LKKILTK
+364 LKNIIEN

-384 LKASNE
+384 LKAANE
-390 IKNFSKPLP
+390 IKNFSKPLS

-418 EIIKKFEDK
+418 EIIKKIESK
-427 DIVLTEKKTLKSTPS
+427 DISPAEKKTLKSNSKPS
-442 VSMISA
+442 VSMISG
-448 SSLKKEPEDHL
+448 SSEIKELDESL
-459 VSEVIIK
+459 AEEVLTKRIPKDFHEII
-466 KDENKEE
+466 
-473 PENFLQVIE
+473 Q
-482 LARARKDVRLQ
+482 LARIHKDVKMQ
-493 YELENNISLV
+493 YELENNVSLV

-514 LNGSDSIASDLSKKL
+514 LKGSESIASDLSKKL
-529 TEWTEKK
+529 FEWTEKK
-536 WVVLVTSTEGQ
+536 WIVLVSSSQGE
-547 KTINQEKEDFDSLIR
+547 KTINQEREESDLLIR
-562 NKIEEHPIFL
+562 SNIEKHPIYK
-572 ATVSEFKDASIKSI
+572 ATVEEFKNTSIKLI

-591 LSIVD
+591 LSIVE
-596 NDNPKEE
+596 NENPKEE

>member
-7 SEQLE
+7 SEQPVD
-12 ESKTEAT
+12 SNNDDT
-19 PTMHDES
+19 PTMPDEN
-26 QNDFLSSSSEDTNT
+26 QNDFLSSSSQSTIKPIS
-40 LNTEKGYKVLARKY
+40 EKSYKVLARKY

-64 QEVMVKTLKNAFKID
+64 QDVMVQTLKNAFKID

-105 LNYRTDAI
+105 LNYKTDLI
-113 DVPNIEMTETGYHCA
+113 DKPNIEMSETGYHCL

-162 PSSARYKIYII
+162 PSSARFKIYII

-221 DLRRFDNE
+221 DLRRFDND
-229 LIKSLLLKVCSKENV
+229 LVRSLLLKVCSKENV
-244 EIDDSVIGLISRA
+244 KIDDSVIGLISRA

-267 LLDQAIALSEDDQT
+267 LLDQAIALSENDEA

-294 DQGRIIDLFEYISNG
+294 DQGRIIDLFEYISSG
-309 EVEAALNEIKDQ
+309 DVEAALGEIRDQ
-321 VDMGVDPS
+321 VDIGVDPS
-329 NLIEVLGDLVHE
+329 NLIEALGDLVHE
-341 ITRHKVTEE
+341 MTRHKVTQE
-350 NEDNLSLGPENMDR
+350 NEDNLSLGPENIVR
-364 LKKILTK
+364 LKSIIED

-384 LKASNE
+384 LKAANE
-390 IKNFSKPLP
+390 IKNFSKPLS

-418 EIIKKFEDK
+418 EIIKKIESK
-427 DIVLTEKKTLKSTPS
+427 DISPAEKKTLKSNSKPS
-442 VSMISA
+442 VSMISG
-448 SSLKKEPEDHL
+448 SSEKKELDESL
-459 VSEVIIK
+459 IEEVLTKRIPKDFHEII
-466 KDENKEE
+466 
-473 PENFLQVIE
+473 Q
-482 LARARKDVRLQ
+482 LARIHKDVKMQ
-493 YELENNISLV
+493 YELENNVSLV

-514 LNGSDSIASDLSKKL
+514 LKGSESIASDLSKKL
-529 TEWTEKK
+529 FEWTEKK
-536 WVVLVTSTEGQ
+536 WIVLVSSSQGE
-547 KTINQEKEDFDSLIR
+547 KTINQEREESDLLIR
-562 NKIEEHPIFL
+562 SNIEKHPIYK
-572 ATVSEFKDASIKSI
+572 ATVEEFKNTSIKLI

-591 LSIVD
+591 LSIVE
-596 NDNPKEE
+596 NENPKEE

>member
-7 SEQLE
+7 SEQPVD
-12 ESKTEAT
+12 SNNDDT
-19 PTMHDES
+19 PTMPDEN
-26 QNDFLSSSSEDTNT
+26 QNDFLSSSSQSTNT
-40 LNTEKGYKVLARKY
+40 PISEKSYKVLARKY

-64 QEVMVKTLKNAFKID
+64 QDVMVQTLKNAFKID

-105 LNYRTDAI
+105 LNYKTDLI
-113 DVPNIEMTETGYHCA
+113 DQPNIEMSETGYHCL
-128 EIMES
+128 EIMDS

-162 PSSARYKIYII
+162 PSSARFKIYII

-221 DLRRFDNE
+221 DLRRFDND
-229 LIKSLLLKVCSKENV
+229 LVRSLLLKVCSKENV
-244 EIDDSVIGLISRA
+244 KIDDSVIGLISRA

-267 LLDQAIALSEDDQT
+267 LLDQAIALSENDEA

-294 DQGRIIDLFEYISNG
+294 DQGRIIDLFEYISSG
-309 EVEAALNEIKDQ
+309 DVEAALGEIRDQ
-321 VDMGVDPS
+321 VDIGVDPS
-329 NLIEVLGDLVHE
+329 NLIEALGDLVHE
-341 ITRHKVTEE
+341 MTRHKVTQE
-350 NEDNLSLGPENMDR
+350 NEDNLSLGPENIVR
-364 LKKILTK
+364 LKSIIED

-384 LKASNE
+384 LKAANE
-390 IKNFSKPLP
+390 IKNFSKPLS

-418 EIIKKFEDK
+418 EIIKKIESK
-427 DIVLTEKKTLKSTPS
+427 DISPAEKKTLKANSKPS
-442 VSMISA
+442 VSMISG
-448 SSLKKEPEDHL
+448 SSEIKELDESL
-459 VSEVIIK
+459 VEEVLTKRIPKDFHEII
-466 KDENKEE
+466 
-473 PENFLQVIE
+473 Q
-482 LARARKDVRLQ
+482 LARIHKDVKMQ
-493 YELENNISLV
+493 YELENNVSLV

-514 LNGSDSIASDLSKKL
+514 LKGSESIASDLSKKL
-529 TEWTEKK
+529 FEWTEKK
-536 WVVLVTSTEGQ
+536 WIVLVSSSQGE
-547 KTINQEKEDFDSLIR
+547 KTINQEREESDLLIR
-562 NKIEEHPIFL
+562 SNIEKHPIYK
-572 ATVSEFKDASIKSI
+572 ATVEEFKNTSIKLI

-591 LSIVD
+591 LSIVE
-596 NDNPKEE
+596 NENPKEE

>member
-1 MDTLDK
+1 LDTLDK
-7 SEQLE
+7 SEQTADSNNVE
-12 ESKTEAT
+12 T
-19 PTMHDES
+19 PTMPDKN
-26 QNDFLSSSSEDTNT
+26 QNDFLSSSPESINT
-40 LNTEKGYKVLARKY
+40 VDLEKGYKVLARKY

-64 QEVMVKTLKNAFKID
+64 QEVMVQTLKNAFKID

-105 LNYRTDAI
+105 LNYKTNSI
-113 DVPNIEMTETGYHCA
+113 DKPNIDMEEIGYHCL

-229 LIKSLLLKVCSKENV
+229 LVRSLLLKVCSKENIK
-244 EIDDSVIGLISRA
+244 IDDSVIGLISRA

-267 LLDQAIALSEDDQT
+267 LLDQAIALSENDEA

-309 EVEAALNEIKDQ
+309 NVESALTEIRDQ
-321 VDMGVDPS
+321 VDIGVDPS

-341 ITRHKVTEE
+341 MTRHKVTQE
-350 NEDNLSLGPENMDR
+350 NEDNLSLGPENIVR
-364 LKKILTK
+364 LKKIIEG
-371 ESVKSLSRYWQMI
+371 ESVKNLSRYWQMI
-384 LKASNE
+384 LKAANE
-390 IKNFSKPLP
+390 IKNFSKPLS

-418 EIIKKFEDK
+418 EIIKKFDSK
-427 DIVLTEKKTLKSTPS
+427 DISLAEKKTPKLESKPS
-442 VSMISA
+442 VSMIS
-448 SSLKKEPEDHL
+448 SSSEKQEPEEAII
-459 VSEVIIK
+459 EVVATKKTPEDFNEII
-466 KDENKEE
+466 
-473 PENFLQVIE
+473 Q
-482 LARARKDVRLQ
+482 LARLHKDARLQ
-493 YELENNISLV
+493 YDLENNVSLV
-503 SFEKEKIEINI
+503 SFDTGKIEINI
-514 LNGSDSIASDLSKKL
+514 LNGSESIASDLSKKL
-529 TEWTEKK
+529 FEWTEKK
-536 WVVLVTSTEGQ
+536 WIVLLSSSQGK
-547 KTINQEKEDFDSLIR
+547 KTINQEREESDLMIR
-562 NKIEEHPIFL
+562 GNIEKHPIYI
-572 ATVSEFKDASIKSI
+572 ATLEEFKNTSIKSI
-586 EEIPK
+586 EEVPK
-591 LSIVD
+591 LSIVE
-596 NDNPKEE
+596 NDNSKEE

>member
-7 SEQLE
+7 SEQPVD
-12 ESKTEAT
+12 SNNDDT
-19 PTMHDES
+19 PTMPDEN
-26 QNDFLSSSSEDTNT
+26 QNDFLSSSSQSTIKPIS
-40 LNTEKGYKVLARKY
+40 EKSYKVLARKY

-64 QEVMVKTLKNAFKID
+64 QDVMVQTLKNAFKID

-105 LNYRTDAI
+105 LNYKTDLI
-113 DVPNIEMTETGYHCA
+113 DKPNIEMSETGYHCL

-162 PSSARYKIYII
+162 PSSARFKIYII

-221 DLRRFDNE
+221 DLRRFDND
-229 LIKSLLLKVCSKENV
+229 LVRSLLLKVCSKENV
-244 EIDDSVIGLISRA
+244 KIDDSVIGLISRA

-267 LLDQAIALSEDDQT
+267 LLDQAIALSENDEA

-294 DQGRIIDLFEYISNG
+294 DQGRIIDLFEYISSG
-309 EVEAALNEIKDQ
+309 EVEAALGEIRDQ
-321 VDMGVDPS
+321 VDIGVDPS

-341 ITRHKVTEE
+341 MTRHKVTQE
-350 NEDNLSLGPENMDR
+350 NEDNLSLGPENIVR
-364 LKKILTK
+364 LKNIIEN

-384 LKASNE
+384 LKAANE
-390 IKNFSKPLP
+390 IKNFSKPLS

-418 EIIKKFEDK
+418 EIIKKIESK
-427 DIVLTEKKTLKSTPS
+427 DISPAEKKTLKSNSKPS
-442 VSMISA
+442 VSMISG
-448 SSLKKEPEDHL
+448 SSEKKELDQSLIE
-459 VSEVIIK
+459 EVLTKIIP
-466 KDENKEE
+466 KDFHEII
-473 PENFLQVIE
+473 Q
-482 LARARKDVRLQ
+482 LARIHKDVKMQ
-493 YELENNISLV
+493 YELENNVSLV

-514 LNGSDSIASDLSKKL
+514 LKGSESIASDLSKKL
-529 TEWTEKK
+529 FEWTEKK
-536 WVVLVTSTEGQ
+536 WIVLVSSSQGE
-547 KTINQEKEDFDSLIR
+547 KTINQEREESDLLIR
-562 NKIEEHPIFL
+562 SNIEKHPIYK
-572 ATVSEFKDASIKSI
+572 ATVEEFKNTSIKLI

-591 LSIVD
+591 LSIVE
-596 NDNPKEE
+596 NENPKEE

>member
-7 SEQLE
+7 SEQTADSNNAE
-12 ESKTEAT
+12 T
-19 PTMHDES
+19 PTMPDQN
-26 QNDFLSSSSEDTNT
+26 QNDFLSSSPESINT
-40 LNTEKGYKVLARKY
+40 VDLEKGYKVLARKY

-64 QEVMVKTLKNAFKID
+64 QEVMVQTLKNAFKIN

-105 LNYRTDAI
+105 LNYKTNSI
-113 DVPNIEMTETGYHCA
+113 DKPNIDMEEIGYHCL

-229 LIKSLLLKVCSKENV
+229 LVRSLLLKVCSKENIK
-244 EIDDSVIGLISRA
+244 IDDSVIGLISRA

-267 LLDQAIALSEDDQT
+267 LLDQAIALSENDEA

-309 EVEAALNEIKDQ
+309 NVESALTEIRDQ
-321 VDMGVDPS
+321 VDIGVDPS

-341 ITRHKVTEE
+341 MTRHKVTQE
-350 NEDNLSLGPENMDR
+350 NEDNLSLGPENITR
-364 LKKILTK
+364 LKKIIEG
-371 ESVKSLSRYWQMI
+371 ESVKNLSRYWQMI
-384 LKASNE
+384 LKAANE
-390 IKNFSKPLP
+390 IKNFSKPLS

-418 EIIKKFEDK
+418 EIIKKFDDK
-427 DIVLTEKKTLKSTPS
+427 DISLAEKKTPKLESKPS
-442 VSMISA
+442 VSMIS
-448 SSLKKEPEDHL
+448 SSSEKKEPEETL
-459 VSEVIIK
+459 IEEVGTKKIPEDFNEII
-466 KDENKEE
+466 
-473 PENFLQVIE
+473 Q
-482 LARARKDVRLQ
+482 LARLHKDARLQ
-493 YELENNISLV
+493 YDLENNVSLV
-503 SFEKEKIEINI
+503 SFDTGKIEINI
-514 LNGSDSIASDLSKKL
+514 LNGSESIASDLSKKL
-529 TEWTEKK
+529 FEWTEKK
-536 WVVLVTSTEGQ
+536 WIVLLSSSQGK
-547 KTINQEKEDFDSLIR
+547 KTINQEREESDLMIR
-562 NKIEEHPIFL
+562 GNIEKHPIYI
-572 ATVSEFKDASIKSI
+572 ATLEEFKNTSIKSI
-586 EEIPK
+586 EEVPK
-591 LSIVD
+591 LSIVE
-596 NDNPKEE
+596 NDNSKEE

>member
-7 SEQLE
+7 SEQTADSNNVE
-12 ESKTEAT
+12 T
-19 PTMHDES
+19 PTMPDKN
-26 QNDFLSSSSEDTNT
+26 QNDFLSSSPESINT
-40 LNTEKGYKVLARKY
+40 VDLEKGYKVLARKY

-64 QEVMVKTLKNAFKID
+64 QEVMVQTLKNAFKID

-105 LNYRTDAI
+105 LNYKTNSI
-113 DVPNIEMTETGYHCA
+113 DKPNIDMEEIGYHCL

-229 LIKSLLLKVCSKENV
+229 LVRSLLLKVCSKENIK
-244 EIDDSVIGLISRA
+244 IDDSVIGLISRA

-267 LLDQAIALSEDDQT
+267 LLDQAIALSENDEA

-309 EVEAALNEIKDQ
+309 NVESALTEIRDQ
-321 VDMGVDPS
+321 VDIGVDPS

-341 ITRHKVTEE
+341 MTRHKVTQE
-350 NEDNLSLGPENMDR
+350 NEDNLSLGPENIVR
-364 LKKILTK
+364 LKKIIEG
-371 ESVKSLSRYWQMI
+371 ESVKNLSRYWQMI
-384 LKASNE
+384 LKAANE
-390 IKNFSKPLP
+390 IKNFSKPLS

-418 EIIKKFEDK
+418 EIIKKFDSK
-427 DIVLTEKKTLKSTPS
+427 DISLAEKKTPKLESKPS
-442 VSMISA
+442 VSMIS
-448 SSLKKEPEDHL
+448 SSSEKQEPEEAIIE
-459 VSEVIIK
+459 EVATKKTPEDFNEII
-466 KDENKEE
+466 
-473 PENFLQVIE
+473 Q
-482 LARARKDVRLQ
+482 LARLHKDARLQ
-493 YELENNISLV
+493 YDLENNVSLV
-503 SFEKEKIEINI
+503 SFDTGKIEINI
-514 LNGSDSIASDLSKKL
+514 LNGSESIASDLSKKL
-529 TEWTEKK
+529 FEWTEKK
-536 WVVLVTSTEGQ
+536 WIVLLSSSQGK
-547 KTINQEKEDFDSLIR
+547 KTINQEREESDLMIR
-562 NKIEEHPIFL
+562 GNIEKHPIYI
-572 ATVSEFKDASIKSI
+572 ATLEEFKNTSIKSI
-586 EEIPK
+586 EEVPK
-591 LSIVD
+591 LSIVE
-596 NDNPKEE
+596 NDNSKEE

>member
-7 SEQLE
+7 SEQTADSNNVE
-12 ESKTEAT
+12 T
-19 PTMHDES
+19 PTMPDQN
-26 QNDFLSSSSEDTNT
+26 QNDFLSSSPESINT
-40 LNTEKGYKVLARKY
+40 VDLEKGYKVLARKY

-64 QEVMVKTLKNAFKID
+64 QEVMVQTLKNAFKID

-105 LNYRTDAI
+105 LNYKTNSI
-113 DVPNIEMTETGYHCA
+113 DKPNIDMEEIGYHCL

-229 LIKSLLLKVCSKENV
+229 LVRSLLLKVCSKENIK
-244 EIDDSVIGLISRA
+244 IDDSVIGLISRA

-267 LLDQAIALSEDDQT
+267 LLDQAIALSENDEA

-309 EVEAALNEIKDQ
+309 NVESALTEIRDQ
-321 VDMGVDPS
+321 VDIGVDPS

-341 ITRHKVTEE
+341 MTRHKVTQE
-350 NEDNLSLGPENMDR
+350 NEDNLSLGPENIVR
-364 LKKILTK
+364 LKKIIEG
-371 ESVKSLSRYWQMI
+371 ESVKNLSRYWQMI
-384 LKASNE
+384 LKAANE
-390 IKNFSKPLP
+390 IKNFSKPLS

-418 EIIKKFEDK
+418 EIIKKFDSK
-427 DIVLTEKKTLKSTPS
+427 DISLAEKKTPKLESKPS
-442 VSMISA
+442 VSMIS
-448 SSLKKEPEDHL
+448 SSSEKQEPEEAII
-459 VSEVIIK
+459 EVVATKKTPEDFNEII
-466 KDENKEE
+466 
-473 PENFLQVIE
+473 Q
-482 LARARKDVRLQ
+482 LARLHKDARLQ
-493 YELENNISLV
+493 YDLENNVSLV
-503 SFEKEKIEINI
+503 SFDTGKIEINI
-514 LNGSDSIASDLSKKL
+514 LNGSESIASDLSKKL
-529 TEWTEKK
+529 FEWTEKK
-536 WVVLVTSTEGQ
+536 WIVLLSSSQGK
-547 KTINQEKEDFDSLIR
+547 KTINQEREESDLMIR
-562 NKIEEHPIFL
+562 GNIEKHPIYI
-572 ATVSEFKDASIKSI
+572 ATLEEFKNTSIKSI
-586 EEIPK
+586 EEVPK
-591 LSIVD
+591 LSIVE
-596 NDNPKEE
+596 NDNSKEE

>member
-7 SEQLE
+7 SEQPVD
-12 ESKTEAT
+12 SNNDDT
-19 PTMHDES
+19 PTMPDEN
-26 QNDFLSSSSEDTNT
+26 QNDFLSSSSQSTIKPIS
-40 LNTEKGYKVLARKY
+40 EKSYKVLARKY

-64 QEVMVKTLKNAFKID
+64 QDVMVQTLKNAFKID

-105 LNYRTDAI
+105 LNYKTDLI
-113 DVPNIEMTETGYHCA
+113 DKPNIEMSETGYHCL

-162 PSSARYKIYII
+162 PSSARFKIYII

-221 DLRRFDNE
+221 DLRRFDND
-229 LIKSLLLKVCSKENV
+229 LVRSLLLKVCSKENV
-244 EIDDSVIGLISRA
+244 KIDDSVIGLISRA

-267 LLDQAIALSEDDQT
+267 LLDQAIALSENDEA

-294 DQGRIIDLFEYISNG
+294 DQGRIIDLFEYISSG
-309 EVEAALNEIKDQ
+309 DVEAALEEIRDQ
-321 VDMGVDPS
+321 VDIGVDPS
-329 NLIEVLGDLVHE
+329 NLIEVLGDLIHE
-341 ITRHKVTEE
+341 MTRHKVTQE
-350 NEDNLSLGPENMDR
+350 NEDNLSLGPENIVR
-364 LKKILTK
+364 LKNIIEN

-384 LKASNE
+384 LKAANE
-390 IKNFSKPLP
+390 IKNFSKPLS

-418 EIIKKFEDK
+418 EIIKKIESK
-427 DIVLTEKKTLKSTPS
+427 DISPAEKKTLKSNSKPS
-442 VSMISA
+442 VSMISG
-448 SSLKKEPEDHL
+448 SSEKKELDQSLIE
-459 VSEVIIK
+459 EVLTKIIP
-466 KDENKEE
+466 KDFHEII
-473 PENFLQVIE
+473 Q
-482 LARARKDVRLQ
+482 LARIHKDVKMQ
-493 YELENNISLV
+493 YELENNVSLV

-514 LNGSDSIASDLSKKL
+514 LKGSESIASDLSKKL
-529 TEWTEKK
+529 FEWTEKK
-536 WVVLVTSTEGQ
+536 WIVLVSSSQGE
-547 KTINQEKEDFDSLIR
+547 KTINQEREESDLLIR
-562 NKIEEHPIFL
+562 SNIEKHPIYK
-572 ATVSEFKDASIKSI
+572 ATVEEFKNTSIKLI

-591 LSIVD
+591 LSIVE
-596 NDNPKEE
+596 NENSKEE

>member
-7 SEQLE
+7 SEQPVD
-12 ESKTEAT
+12 SNNDDT
-19 PTMHDES
+19 PTMPDEN
-26 QNDFLSSSSEDTNT
+26 QNDFLSSSSQSTNT
-40 LNTEKGYKVLARKY
+40 PISEKNYKVLARKY

-64 QEVMVKTLKNAFKID
+64 QDVMVQTLKNAFKID

-105 LNYRTDAI
+105 LNYKTDLI
-113 DVPNIEMTETGYHCA
+113 DKPNIEMSETGYHCL

-162 PSSARYKIYII
+162 PSSARFKIYII

-221 DLRRFDNE
+221 DLRRFDND
-229 LIKSLLLKVCSKENV
+229 LVRSLLLKVCSKENV
-244 EIDDSVIGLISRA
+244 KIDDSVIGLISRA

-267 LLDQAIALSEDDQT
+267 LLDQAIALSENDEA

-294 DQGRIIDLFEYISNG
+294 DQGRIIDLFEYISSG
-309 EVEAALNEIKDQ
+309 DVEAALGEIRDQ
-321 VDMGVDPS
+321 VDIGVDPS
-329 NLIEVLGDLVHE
+329 NLIEALGDLVHE
-341 ITRHKVTEE
+341 MTRHKVTQE
-350 NEDNLSLGPENMDR
+350 NEDNLSLGPENIVR
-364 LKKILTK
+364 LKNIIEN

-384 LKASNE
+384 LKAANE
-390 IKNFSKPLP
+390 IKNFSKPLS

-418 EIIKKFEDK
+418 EIIKKIESK
-427 DIVLTEKKTLKSTPS
+427 DISPAEKKTLKSNSKPS
-442 VSMISA
+442 VSMISG
-448 SSLKKEPEDHL
+448 SSEKKELDQSLIE
-459 VSEVIIK
+459 EVLTKIIP
-466 KDENKEE
+466 KDFHEII
-473 PENFLQVIE
+473 Q
-482 LARARKDVRLQ
+482 LARIHKDVKMQ
-493 YELENNISLV
+493 YELENNVSLV
-503 SFEKEKIEINI
+503 SFAKEKIEINI
-514 LNGSDSIASDLSKKL
+514 LKGSESIASDLSKKL
-529 TEWTEKK
+529 FEWTEKK
-536 WVVLVTSTEGQ
+536 WIVLVSSSQGE
-547 KTINQEKEDFDSLIR
+547 KTINQEREESDLLIR
-562 NKIEEHPIFL
+562 SNIEKHPIYK
-572 ATVSEFKDASIKSI
+572 ATVEEFKNTSIKLI

-591 LSIVD
+591 LSIVE
-596 NDNPKEE
+596 NENSKEE

>member
-7 SEQLE
+7 SEQPVD
-12 ESKTEAT
+12 SNNDDT
-19 PTMHDES
+19 PTMPDEN
-26 QNDFLSSSSEDTNT
+26 QNDFLSSSSQSTIKPIS
-40 LNTEKGYKVLARKY
+40 EKSYKVLARKY
-54 RPQNFDDLMG
+54 RPQKFDDLMG
-64 QEVMVKTLKNAFKID
+64 QDVMVQTLKNAFKID

-105 LNYRTDAI
+105 LNYKTDLI
-113 DVPNIEMTETGYHCA
+113 DKPNIEMSETGYHCL

-162 PSSARYKIYII
+162 PSSARFKIYII

-221 DLRRFDNE
+221 DLRRFDND
-229 LIKSLLLKVCSKENV
+229 LVRSLLLKVCSKENV
-244 EIDDSVIGLISRA
+244 KIDDSVIGLISRA

-267 LLDQAIALSEDDQT
+267 LLDQAIALSENDEA

-294 DQGRIIDLFEYISNG
+294 DQGRIIDLFEYISSG
-309 EVEAALNEIKDQ
+309 EVEAALGEIRDQ
-321 VDMGVDPS
+321 VDIGVDPS

-341 ITRHKVTEE
+341 MTRHKVTQE
-350 NEDNLSLGPENMDR
+350 NEDNLSLGPENIVR
-364 LKKILTK
+364 LKNVIEN

-384 LKASNE
+384 LKAANE
-390 IKNFSKPLP
+390 IKNFSKPLS

-418 EIIKKFEDK
+418 EIIKKIESK
-427 DIVLTEKKTLKSTPS
+427 DISPAEKKTLKSNSKPS
-442 VSMISA
+442 VSMISG
-448 SSLKKEPEDHL
+448 SSEKKELDQSLIE
-459 VSEVIIK
+459 EVLTKIIP
-466 KDENKEE
+466 KDFHEII
-473 PENFLQVIE
+473 Q
-482 LARARKDVRLQ
+482 LARIHKDVKMQ
-493 YELENNISLV
+493 YELENNVSLV

-514 LNGSDSIASDLSKKL
+514 LKGSESIASDLSKKL
-529 TEWTEKK
+529 FEWTEKK
-536 WVVLVTSTEGQ
+536 WIVLVSSSQGE
-547 KTINQEKEDFDSLIR
+547 KTINQEREESDLLIR
-562 NKIEEHPIFL
+562 SNIEKHPIYK
-572 ATVSEFKDASIKSI
+572 ATVEEFKNTSIKLI

-591 LSIVD
+591 LSIVE
-596 NDNPKEE
+596 NENSKEE

>member
-7 SEQLE
+7 SEQPVD
-12 ESKTEAT
+12 SNNDDT
-19 PTMHDES
+19 PTMPDEN
-26 QNDFLSSSSEDTNT
+26 QNDFLSSSSQSTNT
-40 LNTEKGYKVLARKY
+40 PISEKSYKVLARKY

-64 QEVMVKTLKNAFKID
+64 QDVMVQTLKNAFKID

-105 LNYRTDAI
+105 LNYKTDLI
-113 DVPNIEMTETGYHCA
+113 DKPNIEMSETGYHCL
-128 EIMES
+128 EIMDS

-162 PSSARYKIYII
+162 PSSARFKIYII

-221 DLRRFDNE
+221 DLRRFDND
-229 LIKSLLLKVCSKENV
+229 LVRSLLLKVCSKENV
-244 EIDDSVIGLISRA
+244 KIDDSVIGLISRA

-267 LLDQAIALSEDDQT
+267 LLDQAIALSENNEA

-294 DQGRIIDLFEYISNG
+294 DQGRIIDLFEYISSG
-309 EVEAALNEIKDQ
+309 DVEAALGEIRDQ
-321 VDMGVDPS
+321 VDIGVDPS
-329 NLIEVLGDLVHE
+329 NLIEALGDLVHE
-341 ITRHKVTEE
+341 MTRHKVTQE
-350 NEDNLSLGPENMDR
+350 NEDNLSLGPENIVR
-364 LKKILTK
+364 LKSIIED

-384 LKASNE
+384 LKAANE
-390 IKNFSKPLP
+390 IKNFSKPLS

-418 EIIKKFEDK
+418 EIIKKIESK
-427 DIVLTEKKTLKSTPS
+427 DISPAEKKTLKSKSKSS
-442 VSMISA
+442 VGMISG
-448 SSLKKEPEDHL
+448 SSEKKEPDESLIEEVLTKRSPEDFHD
-459 VSEVIIK
+459 II
-466 KDENKEE
+466 
-473 PENFLQVIE
+473 Q
-482 LARARKDVRLQ
+482 LARIHKDVKMQ
-493 YELENNISLV
+493 YELENNVSLV
-503 SFEKEKIEINI
+503 SFAKEKIEINI
-514 LNGSDSIASDLSKKL
+514 LKGSESIASDLSKKL
-529 TEWTEKK
+529 FEWTEKK
-536 WVVLVTSTEGQ
+536 WIVLVSSSQGE
-547 KTINQEKEDFDSLIR
+547 KTINQEREESDLLIR
-562 NKIEEHPIFL
+562 SNIEKHPIYK
-572 ATVSEFKDASIKSI
+572 ATVEEFKNTSIKLI

-591 LSIVD
+591 LSIVE
-596 NDNPKEE
+596 NENSKEE

>member
-7 SEQLE
+7 SEQPVD
-12 ESKTEAT
+12 SNNDDT
-19 PTMHDES
+19 PTMPDEN
-26 QNDFLSSSSEDTNT
+26 QNDFLSSSSQSTIKPIS
-40 LNTEKGYKVLARKY
+40 EKSYKVLARKY

-64 QEVMVKTLKNAFKID
+64 QDVMVQTLKNAFKID

-105 LNYRTDAI
+105 LNYKTDLI
-113 DVPNIEMTETGYHCA
+113 DKPNIEMSETGYHCL

-162 PSSARYKIYII
+162 PSSARFKIYII

-221 DLRRFDNE
+221 DLRRFDND
-229 LIKSLLLKVCSKENV
+229 LVRSLLLKVCSKENV
-244 EIDDSVIGLISRA
+244 KIDDSVIGLISRA

-267 LLDQAIALSEDDQT
+267 LLDQAIALSENDEA

-294 DQGRIIDLFEYISNG
+294 DQGRIIDLFEYISSG
-309 EVEAALNEIKDQ
+309 DVEAALGEIRDQ
-321 VDMGVDPS
+321 VDIGVDPS
-329 NLIEVLGDLVHE
+329 NLIEALGDLVHE
-341 ITRHKVTEE
+341 MTRHKVTQE
-350 NEDNLSLGPENMDR
+350 NEDNLSLGPENIVR
-364 LKKILTK
+364 LKNIIEN

-384 LKASNE
+384 LKAANE
-390 IKNFSKPLP
+390 IKNFSKPLS

-418 EIIKKFEDK
+418 EIIKKIESK
-427 DIVLTEKKTLKSTPS
+427 DISPAEKKTLKSKSKSS
-442 VSMISA
+442 VIMTSG
-448 SSLKKEPEDHL
+448 SSEKKEPDESL
-459 VSEVIIK
+459 IEEVLTKRIPKDFHEIIH
-466 KDENKEE
+466 
-473 PENFLQVIE
+473 
-482 LARARKDVRLQ
+482 LARIHKDVKMQ
-493 YELENNISLV
+493 YELENNVSLV
-503 SFEKEKIEINI
+503 SFAKEKIEINI
-514 LNGSDSIASDLSKKL
+514 LKGSESIASDLSKKL
-529 TEWTEKK
+529 FEWTEKK
-536 WVVLVTSTEGQ
+536 WIVLVSSSQGE
-547 KTINQEKEDFDSLIR
+547 KTINQEREESDLLIR
-562 NKIEEHPIFL
+562 SNIEKHPIYK
-572 ATVSEFKDASIKSI
+572 ATVEEFKNTSIKLI

-591 LSIVD
+591 LSIVE
-596 NDNPKEE
+596 NENSKEE

>member
-7 SEQLE
+7 SEQPVD
-12 ESKTEAT
+12 SNNDDT
-19 PTMHDES
+19 PTMPDEN
-26 QNDFLSSSSEDTNT
+26 QNDFLSSSSQSTNT
-40 LNTEKGYKVLARKY
+40 PISEKSYKVLARKY

-64 QEVMVKTLKNAFKID
+64 QDVMVQTLKNAFKID

-105 LNYRTDAI
+105 LNYKTDLI
-113 DVPNIEMTETGYHCA
+113 DKPNIEMSETGYHCL

-162 PSSARYKIYII
+162 PSSARFKIYII

-221 DLRRFDNE
+221 DLRRFDND
-229 LIKSLLLKVCSKENV
+229 LVRSLLLKVCSKENV
-244 EIDDSVIGLISRA
+244 KIDDSVIGLISRA

-267 LLDQAIALSEDDQT
+267 LLDQAIALSENDEA

-294 DQGRIIDLFEYISNG
+294 DQGRIIDLFEYISSG
-309 EVEAALNEIKDQ
+309 DVEAALGEIRDQ
-321 VDMGVDPS
+321 VDIGVDPS

-341 ITRHKVTEE
+341 MTRHKVTQE
-350 NEDNLSLGPENMDR
+350 NEDNLSLGPENIVR
-364 LKKILTK
+364 LKNIIEN

-384 LKASNE
+384 LKAANE
-390 IKNFSKPLP
+390 IKNFSKPLS

-418 EIIKKFEDK
+418 EIIKKIESK
-427 DIVLTEKKTLKSTPS
+427 DISPAEKKTLKSNSKPS
-442 VSMISA
+442 VSMISG
-448 SSLKKEPEDHL
+448 SSEIKELDESL
-459 VSEVIIK
+459 VEEVLTKRIP
-466 KDENKEE
+466 KDFHEIT
-473 PENFLQVIE
+473 Q
-482 LARARKDVRLQ
+482 LARIHKDVKMQ
-493 YELENNISLV
+493 YELENNVSLV

-514 LNGSDSIASDLSKKL
+514 LKGSESIASDLSKKL
-529 TEWTEKK
+529 FEWTEKK
-536 WVVLVTSTEGQ
+536 WIVLVSSSQGE
-547 KTINQEKEDFDSLIR
+547 KTINQEREESDLLIR
-562 NKIEEHPIFL
+562 SNIEKHPIYK
-572 ATVSEFKDASIKSI
+572 ATVEEFKNTSIKLI

-591 LSIVD
+591 LSIVE
-596 NDNPKEE
+596 NENSKEE

>member
-7 SEQLE
+7 SEQPVD
-12 ESKTEAT
+12 SNNDDT
-19 PTMHDES
+19 PTMPDEN
-26 QNDFLSSSSEDTNT
+26 QNDFLSSSSQSTNT
-40 LNTEKGYKVLARKY
+40 PISEKSYKVLARKY

-64 QEVMVKTLKNAFKID
+64 QDVMVQTLKNAFKID

-105 LNYRTDAI
+105 LNYKTDLI
-113 DVPNIEMTETGYHCA
+113 DKPNIEMSETGYHCL

-162 PSSARYKIYII
+162 PSSARFKIYII

-221 DLRRFDNE
+221 DLRRFDND
-229 LIKSLLLKVCSKENV
+229 LVRSLLLKVCSKENV
-244 EIDDSVIGLISRA
+244 KIDDSVIGLISRA

-267 LLDQAIALSEDDQT
+267 LLDQAIALSENDEA

-294 DQGRIIDLFEYISNG
+294 DQGRIIDLFEYISSG
-309 EVEAALNEIKDQ
+309 DVEAALGEIRDQ
-321 VDMGVDPS
+321 VDIGVDPS

-341 ITRHKVTEE
+341 MTRHKVTQE
-350 NEDNLSLGPENMDR
+350 NEDNLSLGPENIVR
-364 LKKILTK
+364 LKNIIEN

-384 LKASNE
+384 LKAANE
-390 IKNFSKPLP
+390 IKNFSKPLS

-418 EIIKKFEDK
+418 EIIKKIESK
-427 DIVLTEKKTLKSTPS
+427 DISPAEKKTLKSNSKPS
-442 VSMISA
+442 VSMISG
-448 SSLKKEPEDHL
+448 SSEIKELDESL
-459 VSEVIIK
+459 VEEVLTKRIPKDFHEII
-466 KDENKEE
+466 
-473 PENFLQVIE
+473 Q
-482 LARARKDVRLQ
+482 LARIHKDVKMQ
-493 YELENNISLV
+493 YELENNVSLV

-514 LNGSDSIASDLSKKL
+514 LKGSESIASDLSKKL
-529 TEWTEKK
+529 FEWTEKK
-536 WVVLVTSTEGQ
+536 WIVLVSSSQGE
-547 KTINQEKEDFDSLIR
+547 KTINQEREESDLLIR
-562 NKIEEHPIFL
+562 SNIEKHPIYK
-572 ATVSEFKDASIKSI
+572 ATVEEFKNTSIKLI

-591 LSIVD
+591 LSIVE
-596 NDNPKEE
+596 NENSKEE

>member
-1 MDTLDK
+1 LDTLDK
-7 SEQLE
+7 SEQPVD
-12 ESKTEAT
+12 SNNDDT
-19 PTMHDES
+19 PTMPDEN
-26 QNDFLSSSSEDTNT
+26 QNDFLSSSSQSTIKPIS
-40 LNTEKGYKVLARKY
+40 EKSYKVLARKY

-64 QEVMVKTLKNAFKID
+64 QDVMVQTLKNAFKID

-105 LNYRTDAI
+105 LNYKTDLI
-113 DVPNIEMTETGYHCA
+113 DKPNIEMSETGYHCL

-162 PSSARYKIYII
+162 PSSARFKIYII

-221 DLRRFDNE
+221 DLRRFDND
-229 LIKSLLLKVCSKENV
+229 LVRSLLLKVCSKENV
-244 EIDDSVIGLISRA
+244 KIDDSVIGLISRA

-267 LLDQAIALSEDDQT
+267 LLDQAIALSENDEA

-294 DQGRIIDLFEYISNG
+294 DQGRIIDLFEYISSG
-309 EVEAALNEIKDQ
+309 DVEAALGEIRDQ
-321 VDMGVDPS
+321 VDIGVDPS
-329 NLIEVLGDLVHE
+329 NLIEALGDLVHE
-341 ITRHKVTEE
+341 MTRHKVTQE
-350 NEDNLSLGPENMDR
+350 NEDNLSLGPENIVR
-364 LKKILTK
+364 LKSIIED

-384 LKASNE
+384 LKAANE
-390 IKNFSKPLP
+390 IKNFSKPLS

-418 EIIKKFEDK
+418 EIIKKIESK
-427 DIVLTEKKTLKSTPS
+427 DISPAEKKTLKSNSKPS
-442 VSMISA
+442 VSMISG
-448 SSLKKEPEDHL
+448 SSEKKELDESL
-459 VSEVIIK
+459 IEEVLTKRIPKDFHEII
-466 KDENKEE
+466 
-473 PENFLQVIE
+473 Q
-482 LARARKDVRLQ
+482 LARIHKDVKMQ
-493 YELENNISLV
+493 YELENNVSLV
-503 SFEKEKIEINI
+503 SFAKEKIEINI
-514 LNGSDSIASDLSKKL
+514 LKGSESIASDLSKKL
-529 TEWTEKK
+529 FEWTEKK
-536 WVVLVTSTEGQ
+536 WIVLVSSSQGE
-547 KTINQEKEDFDSLIR
+547 KTINQEREESDLLIR
-562 NKIEEHPIFL
+562 SNIEKHPIYK
-572 ATVSEFKDASIKSI
+572 ATVEEFKNTSIKLI

-591 LSIVD
+591 LSIVE
-596 NDNPKEE
+596 NENSKEE

>member
-7 SEQLE
+7 SEQPVD
-12 ESKTEAT
+12 SNNDDT
-19 PTMHDES
+19 PTMPDEN
-26 QNDFLSSSSEDTNT
+26 QNDFLSSSSQSTIKPIS
-40 LNTEKGYKVLARKY
+40 EKSYKVLARKY

-64 QEVMVKTLKNAFKID
+64 QDVMVQTLKNAFKID

-105 LNYRTDAI
+105 LNYKTDLI
-113 DVPNIEMTETGYHCA
+113 DKPNIEMSETGYHCL

-162 PSSARYKIYII
+162 PSSARFKIYII

-221 DLRRFDNE
+221 DLRRFDND
-229 LIKSLLLKVCSKENV
+229 LVRSLLLKVCSKENV
-244 EIDDSVIGLISRA
+244 KIDDSVIGLISRA

-267 LLDQAIALSEDDQT
+267 LLDQAIALSENDEA

-294 DQGRIIDLFEYISNG
+294 DQGRIIDLFEYISSG
-309 EVEAALNEIKDQ
+309 EVEAALGEIRDQ
-321 VDMGVDPS
+321 VDIGVDPS

-341 ITRHKVTEE
+341 MTRHKVTQE
-350 NEDNLSLGPENMDR
+350 NEDNLSLGPENIVR
-364 LKKILTK
+364 LKNIIEN

-384 LKASNE
+384 LKAANE
-390 IKNFSKPLP
+390 IKNFSKPLS

-418 EIIKKFEDK
+418 EIIKKIESK
-427 DIVLTEKKTLKSTPS
+427 DISPAEKKTLKSNSKPS
-442 VSMISA
+442 VSMISG
-448 SSLKKEPEDHL
+448 SSEKKELDQSLIE
-459 VSEVIIK
+459 EVLTKIIP
-466 KDENKEE
+466 KDFHEII
-473 PENFLQVIE
+473 Q
-482 LARARKDVRLQ
+482 LARIHKDVKMQ
-493 YELENNISLV
+493 YELENNVSLV

-514 LNGSDSIASDLSKKL
+514 LKGSESIASDLSKKL
-529 TEWTEKK
+529 FEWTEKK
-536 WVVLVTSTEGQ
+536 WIVLVSSSQGE
-547 KTINQEKEDFDSLIR
+547 KTISQEREESDLLIR
-562 NKIEEHPIFL
+562 SNIEKHPIYK
-572 ATVSEFKDASIKSI
+572 ATVEEFKNTSIKLI

-591 LSIVD
+591 LSIVE
-596 NDNPKEE
+596 NENSKEE

>member
-7 SEQLE
+7 SEQPVD
-12 ESKTEAT
+12 SNNDDT
-19 PTMHDES
+19 PTMPDEN
-26 QNDFLSSSSEDTNT
+26 QNDFLSSSSQSTIKPIS
-40 LNTEKGYKVLARKY
+40 EKSYKVLARKY
-54 RPQNFDDLMG
+54 RPQKFDDLMG
-64 QEVMVKTLKNAFKID
+64 QDVMVQTLKNAFKID

-105 LNYRTDAI
+105 LNYKTDLI
-113 DVPNIEMTETGYHCA
+113 DKPNIEMSETGYHCL

-162 PSSARYKIYII
+162 PSSARFKIYII

-221 DLRRFDNE
+221 DLRRFDND
-229 LIKSLLLKVCSKENV
+229 LVRSLLLKVCSKENV
-244 EIDDSVIGLISRA
+244 KIDDSVIGLISRA

-267 LLDQAIALSEDDQT
+267 LLDQAIALSENDEA

-294 DQGRIIDLFEYISNG
+294 DQGRIIDLFEYISSG
-309 EVEAALNEIKDQ
+309 DVEAALGEIRDQ
-321 VDMGVDPS
+321 VDIGVDPS
-329 NLIEVLGDLVHE
+329 NLIEALGDLVHE
-341 ITRHKVTEE
+341 MTRHKVTQE
-350 NEDNLSLGPENMDR
+350 NEDNLSLGPENIVR
-364 LKKILTK
+364 LKSIIED

-384 LKASNE
+384 LKAANE
-390 IKNFSKPLP
+390 IKNFSKPLS

-418 EIIKKFEDK
+418 EIIKKIESK
-427 DIVLTEKKTLKSTPS
+427 DILPAEKKTLKSNSKPS
-442 VSMISA
+442 VSMISG
-448 SSLKKEPEDHL
+448 SSEKKELDESL
-459 VSEVIIK
+459 IEEVLTKRIPKDFHEII
-466 KDENKEE
+466 
-473 PENFLQVIE
+473 Q
-482 LARARKDVRLQ
+482 LARIHKDVKMQ
-493 YELENNISLV
+493 YELENNVSLV

-514 LNGSDSIASDLSKKL
+514 LKGSESIASDLSKKL
-529 TEWTEKK
+529 FEWTEKK
-536 WVVLVTSTEGQ
+536 WIVLVSSSQGE
-547 KTINQEKEDFDSLIR
+547 KTLNQEREESDLLIR
-562 NKIEEHPIFL
+562 SNIEKHPIYK
-572 ATVSEFKDASIKSI
+572 ATVEEFKNTSIKLI

-591 LSIVD
+591 LSIVE
-596 NDNPKEE
+596 NENSKEE

>member
-1 MDTLDK
+1 LDTLDK
-7 SEQLE
+7 SEQPVD
-12 ESKTEAT
+12 SNNDDT
-19 PTMHDES
+19 PTMPDEN
-26 QNDFLSSSSEDTNT
+26 QNDFLSSSSQSTNT
-40 LNTEKGYKVLARKY
+40 PISEKSYKVLARKY

-64 QEVMVKTLKNAFKID
+64 QDVMVQTLKNAFKID

-105 LNYRTDAI
+105 LNYKTDLI
-113 DVPNIEMTETGYHCA
+113 DKPNIEMSETGYHCL

-162 PSSARYKIYII
+162 PSSARFKIYII

-221 DLRRFDNE
+221 DLRRFDND
-229 LIKSLLLKVCSKENV
+229 LVRSLLLKVCSKENV
-244 EIDDSVIGLISRA
+244 KIDDSVIGLISRA

-267 LLDQAIALSEDDQT
+267 LLDQAIALSENDEA

-294 DQGRIIDLFEYISNG
+294 DQGRIIDLFEYISSG
-309 EVEAALNEIKDQ
+309 DVEAALEEIRDQ
-321 VDMGVDPS
+321 VDIGVDPS

-341 ITRHKVTEE
+341 MTRHKVTQE
-350 NEDNLSLGPENMDR
+350 NEDNLSLGPENIVR
-364 LKKILTK
+364 LKNIIEN

-384 LKASNE
+384 LKAANE
-390 IKNFSKPLP
+390 IKNFSKPLS

-418 EIIKKFEDK
+418 EIIKKIESK
-427 DIVLTEKKTLKSTPS
+427 DISPAEKKTLKSNSKPS
-442 VSMISA
+442 VSMISG
-448 SSLKKEPEDHL
+448 SSEIKELDESL
-459 VSEVIIK
+459 VEEVLTKRIPKDFHEII
-466 KDENKEE
+466 
-473 PENFLQVIE
+473 Q
-482 LARARKDVRLQ
+482 LARIHKDVKMQ
-493 YELENNISLV
+493 YELENNVSLV

-514 LNGSDSIASDLSKKL
+514 LKGSESIASDLSKKL
-529 TEWTEKK
+529 FEWTEKK
-536 WVVLVTSTEGQ
+536 WIVLVSSSQGE
-547 KTINQEKEDFDSLIR
+547 KTINQEREESDLLIR
-562 NKIEEHPIFL
+562 SNIEKHPIYK
-572 ATVSEFKDASIKSI
+572 ATVEEFKNTSIKLI

-591 LSIVD
+591 LSIVE
-596 NDNPKEE
+596 NENPKEE

>member
-7 SEQLE
+7 SEQPVD
-12 ESKTEAT
+12 SNNDDT
-19 PTMHDES
+19 PTMPDEN
-26 QNDFLSSSSEDTNT
+26 QNDFLSSSSQSTNT
-40 LNTEKGYKVLARKY
+40 PISEKSYKVLARKY

-64 QEVMVKTLKNAFKID
+64 QDVMVQTLKNAFKID

-105 LNYRTDAI
+105 LNYKTDLI
-113 DVPNIEMTETGYHCA
+113 DKPNIEMSETGYHCL

-162 PSSARYKIYII
+162 PSSARFKIYII

-221 DLRRFDNE
+221 DLRRFDND
-229 LIKSLLLKVCSKENV
+229 LVRSLLLKVCSKENV
-244 EIDDSVIGLISRA
+244 KIDDSVIGLISRA

-267 LLDQAIALSEDDQT
+267 LLDQAIALSENDEA

-294 DQGRIIDLFEYISNG
+294 DQGRIIDLFEYISSG
-309 EVEAALNEIKDQ
+309 DVEAALGEIRDQ
-321 VDMGVDPS
+321 VDIGVDPS
-329 NLIEVLGDLVHE
+329 NLIEALGDLVHE
-341 ITRHKVTEE
+341 MTRHKVTQE
-350 NEDNLSLGPENMDR
+350 NEDNLSLGPENIVR
-364 LKKILTK
+364 LKSIIED

-384 LKASNE
+384 LKAANE
-390 IKNFSKPLP
+390 IKNFSKPLS

-418 EIIKKFEDK
+418 EIIKKIESK
-427 DIVLTEKKTLKSTPS
+427 DISPAEKKTLKSNSKPS
-442 VSMISA
+442 VSMISG
-448 SSLKKEPEDHL
+448 SSEIKELDESL
-459 VSEVIIK
+459 AEEVLTKRIPKDFHEII
-466 KDENKEE
+466 
-473 PENFLQVIE
+473 Q
-482 LARARKDVRLQ
+482 LARIHKDVKMQ
-493 YELENNISLV
+493 YELENNVSLV

-514 LNGSDSIASDLSKKL
+514 LKGSESIASDLSKKL
-529 TEWTEKK
+529 FEWTEKK
-536 WVVLVTSTEGQ
+536 WIVLVSSSQGE
-547 KTINQEKEDFDSLIR
+547 KTINQEREESDLLIR
-562 NKIEEHPIFL
+562 SNIEKHPIYK
-572 ATVSEFKDASIKSI
+572 ATVEEFKNTSIKLI

-591 LSIVD
+591 LSIVE
-596 NDNPKEE
+596 NENSKEE

>member
-7 SEQLE
+7 SEQPVD
-12 ESKTEAT
+12 SNNDDT
-19 PTMHDES
+19 PTMPDEN
-26 QNDFLSSSSEDTNT
+26 QNDFLSSSSQSTNT
-40 LNTEKGYKVLARKY
+40 PISEKSYKVLARKY

-64 QEVMVKTLKNAFKID
+64 QDVMVQTLKNAFKID

-105 LNYRTDAI
+105 LNYKTDLI
-113 DVPNIEMTETGYHCA
+113 DKPNIEMSETGYHCL
-128 EIMES
+128 EIMDS

-162 PSSARYKIYII
+162 PSSARFKIYII

-221 DLRRFDNE
+221 DLRRFDND
-229 LIKSLLLKVCSKENV
+229 LVRSLLLKVCSKENV
-244 EIDDSVIGLISRA
+244 KIDDSVIGLISRA

-267 LLDQAIALSEDDQT
+267 LLDQAIALSENDEA

-294 DQGRIIDLFEYISNG
+294 DQGRIIDLFEYISSG
-309 EVEAALNEIKDQ
+309 DVEAALVEIRDQ
-321 VDMGVDPS
+321 VDIGVDPS
-329 NLIEVLGDLVHE
+329 NLIEALGDLVHE
-341 ITRHKVTEE
+341 MTRHKVTQE
-350 NEDNLSLGPENMDR
+350 NEDNLSLGPENIVR
-364 LKKILTK
+364 LKSIIED

-384 LKASNE
+384 LKAANE
-390 IKNFSKPLP
+390 IKNFSKPLS

-418 EIIKKFEDK
+418 EIIKKIESK
-427 DIVLTEKKTLKSTPS
+427 DISPAEKKTLKSKSKSS
-442 VSMISA
+442 VSMISG
-448 SSLKKEPEDHL
+448 SSEKKEPDESLIEEVLTKRSPEDFH
-459 VSEVIIK
+459 EII
-466 KDENKEE
+466 
-473 PENFLQVIE
+473 Q
-482 LARARKDVRLQ
+482 LARIHKDVRMQ
-493 YELENNISLV
+493 YELENNVSLV
-503 SFEKEKIEINI
+503 SFAKEKIEINI
-514 LNGSDSIASDLSKKL
+514 LKGSESIASDLSKKL
-529 TEWTEKK
+529 FEWTEKK
-536 WVVLVTSTEGQ
+536 WIVLVSSSQGE
-547 KTINQEKEDFDSLIR
+547 KTINQEREESDLLIR
-562 NKIEEHPIFL
+562 SNIEKHPIYK
-572 ATVSEFKDASIKSI
+572 ATVEEFKNTSIKLI

-591 LSIVD
+591 LSIVE
-596 NDNPKEE
+596 NENSKEE